1 VLLDAVPF
9 VERDPGGVERELGWC
24 EWIHLRAPPAGHEP
38 IEARNLQRVCT
49 SFVTS
54 SPQPN
59 GQLDQALAAIVAEAR
74 AQVAAGRAPNVEGLE
89 ARIAAVARAGADARS
104 VEHTRRALQSIAS
117 VHRARQRLAREP
129 APPPA
134 QPPARRPAAL
144 RTKPTIS
151 GTLDVR
157 RAPDGFR
164 LVWDPVAAVSEWE
177 VRFSERPDARS
188 DYVER
193 ETLVLG
199 ARETSVEVPL
209 GDNPLRVNIL
219 GRGRGRLQRRA
230 LISGLTRDGW
240 RDRWQRRASAS

>member
-1 VLLDAVPF
+1 MP
-9 VERDPGGVERELGWC
+9 
-24 EWIHLRAPPAGHEP
+24 EP
-38 IEARNLQRVCT
+38 ETDLQ
-49 SFVTS
+49 S
-54 SPQPN
+54 
-59 GQLDQALAAIVAEAR
+59 ALAAIVAEAR
-74 AQVAAGRAPNVEGLE
+74 AQVAAGRAPNLEGLE
-89 ARIAAVARAGADARS
+89 ARIAAVARAGADARV
-104 VEHTRRALQSIAS
+104 VERTQRALQSIAS
-117 VHRARQRLAREP
+117 VHRARQRLARDP
-129 APPPA
+129 APAAP
-134 QPPARRPAAL
+134 PPARRPAAL

-199 ARETSVEVPL
+199 ARETSVDVPL
-209 GDNPLRVNIL
+209 GDKPLRVNVL